1 MTLAQTTELVAM
13 FALAG
18 LFLRWRL
25 KWIFAA
31 GLAFGV
37 LRFALC
43 ALNGKA
49 WLLAGIT
56 MHGLSFTL
64 YFITA
69 QIYIDE
75 RVGSEWRVRA
85 QALMT
90 LMTNGVGNLIGYLGT
105 GWWFAACVRPAGTQW
120 SLFWGV
126 LAAMVGVVLVYFL
139 VAYRGQG
146 VGIKRTKESKVA
158 IQAL

>member
-1 MTLAQTTELVAM
+1 
-13 FALAG
+13 
-18 LFLRWRL
+18 
-25 KWIFAA
+25 
-31 GLAFGV
+31 
-37 LRFALC
+37 
-43 ALNGKA
+43 
-49 WLLAGIT
+49 
-56 MHGLSFTL
+56 
-64 YFITA
+64 
-69 QIYIDE
+69 
-75 RVGSEWRVRA
+75 
-85 QALMT
+85 MT